1 MHGILRRLLSLIAYG
16 VLIWSLPEVLRHR
29 SDSAKVFGRYSLSYF
44 TWVSL
49 YLVIVIAWTAVTIFV
64 FLRRQ
69 QAPALRERLAPY
81 YQKAYLLGVAIPLPL
96 LAFTLVANQPGA
108 LPLAFVLAGA
118 LFTMAWLGTA
128 PAASKL
134 GLKDTAHV
142 VRLEHTSLSERINA
156 VARWLAGG
164 RRSEM
169 VSLTVITLT
178 ALTLFAPVL
187 LKPDR
192 LVGGHDLPALYYV
205 VERYTTEVIHAGK
218 LPLWNPYMFSGLPLL
233 AHPDSMVFY
242 PIQVVLRS
250 ALPVSLAVAWG
261 FAIHIWIAGAGMYA
275 LCRYLRLRPWI
286 ALICALAFMLNG
298 GLLTRIL
305 AGHIWLVYALSW
317 LPLAWLLVMLA
328 LERGSAIALVGAGLV
343 IAMTILT
350 GHPTLPAY
358 MLLFLGLF
366 WLFHAVTVWQ
376 AEKTLRQ
383 VVITAVRFGAILVL
397 AFGFAAIQLLPSLVF
412 SSQTSLA
419 SGYAPGDAALGT
431 LSLHHLA
438 MIFLPDAY
446 PYPGLDIWE
455 QFPYLGILLPLAA
468 PWAFARPER
477 RSLAVFLGLV
487 ALVSVVLAFGQELR
501 LFSLLYYL
509 LPPFRL
515 LRIPPRALV
524 MWIPSLVLLGGL
536 GLETLMQRGTSEG
549 RVACGTYLYQ
559 RATLLPLGIL
569 SGFLLAR
576 ATGIDVLVGLSEN
589 RQTLITATILGAVLA
604 ICMLTAGA
612 PLYPG
617 RGSHRGKW
625 AAGALL
631 AANILLGFVLLPRA
645 IPAAVAPSGIVL
657 GFGKLAIL
665 LLVIGF
671 LLPVLFRFP
680 GASITSLLL
689 IIVVFLDMYTFGAKY
704 VAVSDVP
711 SLRTEERQALA
722 VIPPPPQGRVMRGD
736 APLAFNAL
744 VPLGISNIDGY
755 YSGIMSGYTSFLRGL
770 SANPPPET
778 TILLSY
784 AAYPE
789 IDERALDFLN
799 VTHVFSKEP
808 LAAPGREL
816 VAEVPG
822 RYAIYRNPDALPR
835 AFWVGNARVIA
846 NKDDAIRAMLDPG
859 FDYRSTVLLE
869 NPVPAEGGSLSDADV
884 TITEYDG
891 SSGGFVIQASTPRA
905 GVLVLSEPYY
915 SERHASLDG
924 REVPLLR
931 ANVGFSAIALPAG
944 THQVR
949 ISYVPTSLYQGILIT
964 VGTAVVA
971 VGLVMFSL
979 FRRGRYDALRRPP
992 RPPVS
997 TALSNLR

>member
-1 MHGILRRLLSLIAYG
+1 
-16 VLIWSLPEVLRHR
+16 
-29 SDSAKVFGRYSLSYF
+29 
-44 TWVSL
+44 
-49 YLVIVIAWTAVTIFV
+49 
-64 FLRRQ
+64 
-69 QAPALRERLAPY
+69 
-81 YQKAYLLGVAIPLPL
+81 
-96 LAFTLVANQPGA
+96 
-108 LPLAFVLAGA
+108 
-118 LFTMAWLGTA
+118 
-128 PAASKL
+128 
-134 GLKDTAHV
+134 
-142 VRLEHTSLSERINA
+142 
-156 VARWLAGG
+156 
-164 RRSEM
+164 
-169 VSLTVITLT
+169 
-178 ALTLFAPVL
+178 
-187 LKPDR
+187 
-192 LVGGHDLPALYYV
+192 
-205 VERYTTEVIHAGK
+205 
-218 LPLWNPYMFSGLPLL
+218 MFSGMPLL
-233 AHPDSMVFY
+233 AHPDAMVFY
-242 PIQVVLRS
+242 PIQMVLRS

-286 ALICALAFMLNG
+286 SLICALAFMLNG

-317 LPLAWLLVMLA
+317 LPLAWLLVMLT
-328 LERGSAIALVGAGLV
+328 LERGSVMALVGAGLV

-350 GHPTLPAY
+350 GHPTIPAY
-358 MLLFLGLF
+358 ILLFLGLF
-366 WLFHAVTVWQ
+366 WLYHAATVWQ
-376 AEKTLRQ
+376 AEKKLRQ

-419 SGYAPGDAALGT
+419 SGYAPGEATLGT
-431 LSLHHLA
+431 LSIQHLA

-446 PYPGLDIWE
+446 PYPGLGIWE

-477 RSLAVFLGLV
+477 RSMAVFLGLV

-501 LFSLLYYL
+501 LFSLLYDI

-524 MWIPSLVLLGGL
+524 MWIPSLVLLGGF
-536 GLETLMQRGTSEG
+536 GLETLVLGGTSEG
-549 RVACGTYLYQ
+549 RVAWGTYLYH
-559 RATLLPLGIL
+559 RAALLPLGIL
-569 SGFLLAR
+569 SGYLLAR

-589 RQTLITATILGAVLA
+589 RQALITATILGAVLA
-604 ICMLTAGA
+604 LCMFTAGA

-617 RGSHRGKW
+617 RGRHRGKW

-631 AANILLGFVLLPRA
+631 AANILLGFTLLPRV
-645 IPAAVAPSGIVL
+645 IPPAVAPSGLVL

-665 LLVIGF
+665 LVVIGF

-680 GASITSLLL
+680 GASITPLLL

-711 SLRTEERQALA
+711 SLSTGERQALA

-736 APLAFNAL
+736 APLAFNEL
-744 VPLGISNIDGY
+744 VPLRISKIDGH
-755 YSGIMSGYTSFLRGL
+755 YSGVLSGYTLFLKGL

-778 TILLSY
+778 TSLLSY

-799 VTHVFSKEP
+799 VTHVFSKNT
-808 LAAPGREL
+808 LATSGREL

-869 NPVPAEGGSLSDADV
+869 NPVPTEGGSLSDADV

-891 SSGGFVIQASTPRA
+891 SSGGFVIQASAPRA

-949 ISYVPTSLYQGILIT
+949 ISYVPTSLYQGILIS
-964 VGTAVVA
+964 VGTAVVSL
-971 VGLVMFSL
+971 GLVLFSL
-979 FRRGRYDALRRPP
+979 FRTGWYDSLRRQAPET
-992 RPPVS
+992 R
-997 TALSNLR
+997 LKLGGE